1 MVALMVDLKAVPLAD
16 LRVDQWVVRLVD
28 LMDALMV
35 VMWAA
40 LKESYLVVS

>member
-1 MVALMVDLKAVPLAD
+1 MVDSKAVPLVD